1 MCLQGI
7 RQGQGRPGAVLSR
20 GKGQPQVQ
28 KDAVRPDGVVL
39 GVGIVLPAAS
49 TEMTI
54 FGFAILFILIT
65 IFRFKA
71 NRNIG
76 KGVTFQKP
84 EPLEPSS
91 ATIRDSLEQLL

>member
-1 MCLQGI
+1 MRLQGI
-7 RQGQGRPGAVLSR
+7 RQGHGRPGAVLSR

-54 FGFAILFILIT
+54 FGF
-65 IFRFKA
+65 KA